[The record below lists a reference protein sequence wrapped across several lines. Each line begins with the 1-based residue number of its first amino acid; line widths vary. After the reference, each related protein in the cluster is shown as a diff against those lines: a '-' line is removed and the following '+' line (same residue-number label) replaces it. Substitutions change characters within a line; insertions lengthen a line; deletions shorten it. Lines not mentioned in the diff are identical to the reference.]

1 MFLIQ
6 QGSHSHTSPKHSKIW
21 LSAAHVLSEDR
32 PCPPLIYSFS
42 FGHSHSRWNQPG
54 IEHDRAGKVSVFQGK
69 CLFCRTDD
77 RKIQGNW
84 VFKEWNLFFF
94 SELGGSRPG
103 KASDVRNRHV
113 VCSFNIKMHILGLEQ
128 LFSLTPC
135 LLANGPSLSWRV
147 KI

>member
-6 QGSHSHTSPKHSKIW
+6 QGSHSHTSLKRSKIW

-32 PCPPLIYSFS
+32 PCPPLIYLFS
-42 FGHSHSRWNQPG
+42 WGHSHSSWNQPG
-54 IEHDRAGKVSVFQGK
+54 IEHDRAGKANVFQGK
-69 CLFCRTDD
+69 CLFCRRDD

-84 VFKEWNLFFF
+84 VFKEWNLFF
-94 SELGGSRPG
+94 SEVGGARPG
-103 KASDVRNRHV
+103 KASDVCNRHV
-113 VCSFNIKMHILGLEQ
+113 VCGFNIKMHILALEQ

-135 LLANGPSLSWRV
+135 LFANDPSLSWSV